1 MYNNLCLSNSKS
13 NNFKI
18 KNQLYPPTPHK
29 LNLSLCARRHIR
41 LEHHS
46 FIDVCLRQHSVPHS
60 RGSSLHCSAQ
70 PPPLVP
76 MFLGVS
82 SPTPLRCPHECHGT
96 VICLI
101 LIGMTMGLI
110 HFHLLLLT
118 TDVFFF
124 CHLLCC
130 HVSSL
135 IWVSL
140 ISGHCSHSLPS
151 EILCL
156 EHKISTALYRED
168 LVSHF
173 SLSRC
178 PCCFVDVFMGEQCFC
193 DHKFVSQTEFTVFLH
208 YQFECQ
214 FHQSMC

>member
-29 LNLSLCARRHIR
+29 LKSLSLCQEAHTAGA
-41 LEHHS
+41 S
-46 FIDVCLRQHSVPHS
+46 FFHWCLSKAAQRAAFQGLQPALFCSTSTVSRYVFGCLLFLLPSGVHTSATAQSSVW
-60 RGSSLHCSAQ
+60 SLLAWQWDWST
-70 PPPLVP
+70 
-76 MFLGVS
+76 S
-82 SPTPLRCPHECHGT
+82 
-96 VICLI
+96 
-101 LIGMTMGLI
+101 
-110 HFHLLLLT
+110 HLLLLT

-156 EHKISTALYRED
+156 EHKISTAL
-168 LVSHF
+168 
-173 SLSRC
+173 
-178 PCCFVDVFMGEQCFC
+178 
-193 DHKFVSQTEFTVFLH
+193 
-208 YQFECQ
+208 
-214 FHQSMC
+214 